1 MEQLAP
7 QVGPHGQAGVPQK
20 GQYLAVDGQAGPAQH
35 ESGHGQPPG
44 EGPAG
49 EGGHPGGDLPAPPVS
64 SRSAH
69 TWERPSGAHSRARS
83 RARPV
88 SSPERVSIRM
98 VTVKNRIK
106 AQMFSAEA
114 RGAGDRPGEGGGEPG
129 GLEVG
134 LPAGGWGRAVPGS
147 GRSGTAPPP
156 AGEAATWAR

>member
-1 MEQLAP
+1 MREDTP
-7 QVGPHGQAGVPQK
+7 
-20 GQYLAVDGQAGPAQH
+20 
-35 ESGHGQPPG
+35 EETSST
-44 EGPAG
+44 
-49 EGGHPGGDLPAPPVS
+49 PVS

-114 RGAGDRPGEGGGEPG
+114 REPVTDRVKAAENRAAWKWASGWRLGRGGS
-129 GLEVG
+129 
-134 LPAGGWGRAVPGS
+134 R
-147 GRSGTAPPP
+147 
-156 AGEAATWAR
+156 